1 MKKFLKRVWEAPQ
14 KAVAH
19 LVKRFAK
26 AEELT
31 DPDETLHIYLW
42 GHGGGMSLSNHIFLP
57 RRSFKD
63 LGVDEIRNSK
73 WHHDYLMHEYGH
85 TIQSQKLGPIYLL
98 VIGLP
103 SLIWAGC
110 FETWR
115 IKHKKS
121 YYVFYTEKW
130 ADKLGGVSR
139 EDE

>member
-1 MKKFLKRVWEAPQ
+1 
-14 KAVAH
+14 
-19 LVKRFAK
+19 
-26 AEELT
+26 
-31 DPDETLHIYLW
+31 
-42 GHGGGMSLSNHIFLP
+42 MSLSNHIFLP

-85 TIQSQKLGPIYLL
+85 TIQSQKLGPVYLL

-110 FETWR
+110 FEKYR

-121 YYVFYTEKW
+121 YYGFYTEKW
-130 ADKLGGVSR
+130 ADKLGGISR